1 MATIEI
7 REGIK
12 IGFDD
17 LLNSVSNLDTETLNS
32 LMDRLNQVLSSRQPN
47 EKSEQ
52 EADLLK
58 QIKEIIPTS
67 VLRRYRQLYT
77 KQQNDSI
84 TTREREEI
92 CMLTDYMEEKSA
104 ERVLLLALLAD
115 LRNVPLTDLA
125 KQLRLQN
132 FYA

>member
-17 LLNSVSNLDTETLNS
+17 LLNSVSNLDTKTLNS